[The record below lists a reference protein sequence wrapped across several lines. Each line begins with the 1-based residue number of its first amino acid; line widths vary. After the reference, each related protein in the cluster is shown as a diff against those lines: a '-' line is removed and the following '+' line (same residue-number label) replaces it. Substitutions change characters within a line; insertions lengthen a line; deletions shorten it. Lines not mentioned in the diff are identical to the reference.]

1 MTTNLA
7 QVFLTDDEWQST
19 LENAFEHCV
28 PRGRIAFETPSSSP
42 TALF

>member
-28 PRGRIAFETPSSSP
+28 PRGRIAPRNTLFESDGVV
-42 TALF
+42 